1 MSRRN
6 RRVIQFP
13 RGGENGGA
21 VARSKSQFR
30 KAVLLG
36 DVKQKAGWPSL
47 RELCSQCE
55 GQLTV
60 DGIWWLL
67 LVGR

>member
-1 MSRRN
+1 M
-6 RRVIQFP
+6 
-13 RGGENGGA
+13 A
-21 VARSKSQFR
+21 VQLLGLRASSER
-30 KAVLLG
+30 AVLLG

-60 DGIWWLL
+60 DGMWWLL